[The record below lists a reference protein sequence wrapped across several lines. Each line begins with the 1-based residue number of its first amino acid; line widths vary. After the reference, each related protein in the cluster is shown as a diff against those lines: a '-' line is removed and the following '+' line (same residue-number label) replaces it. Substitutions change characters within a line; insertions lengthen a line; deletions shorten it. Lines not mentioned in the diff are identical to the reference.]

1 MTDRT
6 GRPSGGGPELVSTE
20 EVRVM
25 LGAATIR
32 SASRTLH
39 RLGVQPVSRQPGRSG
54 MNQYDAAE
62 VRAAIAGR
70 PGRGRRSTQ

>member
-39 RLGVQPVSRQPGRSG
+39 RLGVQPVSREPGRSG
-54 MNQYDAAE
+54 MNLYEAE
-62 VRAAIAGR
+62 AIRRAIAGR
-70 PGRGRRSTQ
+70 PRAGKEKQQ